1 MRNATHNMDEQIGRR
16 VKTVRLQSPHSIEQ
30 LSAMTGVTVAQCQ
43 SIESG
48 ETRANAAFLAR
59 VANVLDV
66 EIRQFFDE
74 YCNLQQIAAV
84 ELIKTGK
91 SRPAFADLIRAS
103 KQKRGGL
110 RAA

>member
-1 MRNATHNMDEQIGRR
+1 MSNATHNMDEQIGRR
-16 VKTVRLQSPHSIEQ
+16 VKTARLQSPHSIEQ
-30 LSAMTGVTVAQCQ
+30 LSAMTGVTVAQWQ
-43 SIESG
+43 LMESG
-48 ETRANAAFLAR
+48 ETRANAALIAR
-59 VANVLDV
+59 IAKVLDV

-74 YCNLQQIAAV
+74 YCNPQQMAAV

-103 KQKRGGL
+103 KEKRGGL